1 MGLINNLRNIF
12 TKTTQDNKLYR
23 SLYSFLS
30 LGSIISISD
39 NPRNYIKQGYES
51 TANLF
56 AVIDFIASKAAKVP
70 FILYQTNEKG
80 EKIKVEKH
88 PLLDILEKPNPFTNR
103 IEFLRQLYSFRLVT
117 GNGYLYAPRLSD
129 GRAIEFYVMPSN
141 LTEIISGGWM
151 EPVGAYRVQFTGAT
165 YDMEAKDVLHI
176 RNPNLDFDTG
186 YEFYGMSPLKPLLKT
201 VEKDVTNT
209 EAQKAMM
216 GNQGAA
222 GVISPDIGAESLDD
236 PTYEAMQAR
245 IDDRFNNSAN
255 KGKIMLAS
263 VRTSVQS
270 LGLTSVEMGML
281 EDAKYNLQTYCRVY
295 HVPSMLF
302 LDDAATFNNFI
313 TARKAAYTDAI
324 LPLVEEL
331 IDGLN
336 AWIVSSYGEGLI
348 LDYDT
353 SAIEELQ
360 NDKTAAA
367 QWLSQAWWIPVG
379 RKQEIM
385 GEIPDAELMETY
397 LVPPGLVPL
406 DFVANP
412 LKIDT
417 SLLDDDSTMGA
428 E

>member
-1 MGLINNLRNIF
+1 MSLINNLRNIF

-30 LGSIISISD
+30 LGGVISIPD
-39 NPRNYIKQGYES
+39 NQRSYIKKGYES
-51 TANLF
+51 TANLY

-70 FILYQTNEKG
+70 FVLYKVNEKG
-80 EKIKVEKH
+80 EKVKIDKH

-103 IEFLRQLYSFRLVT
+103 IEFLRQLYSFRLTT
-117 GNGYLYAPRLSD
+117 GNGYTYAPRMED
-129 GRAIEFYVMPSN
+129 GRTLEFYVMPSN

-151 EPVGAYRVQFTGAT
+151 QPVGSYRVQFTGST
-165 YDMEAKDVLHI
+165 YDMDARDVLHT
-176 RNPNLDFDTG
+176 RNPNLDFETG

-216 GNQGAA
+216 SNQGAA
-222 GVISPDIGAESLDD
+222 GVISPDLGADSLDD
-236 PTYEAMQAR
+236 GTYKAMQAR
-245 IDDRFNNSAN
+245 IDDRFNNSEN

-263 VRTSVQS
+263 VKTSVQS
-270 LGLTSVEMGML
+270 LGLSSVEMGML

-302 LDDAATFNNFI
+302 LDDAATFNNFA

-324 LPLVEEL
+324 LPLVEEF
-331 IDGLN
+331 IDGMN
-336 AWIVSSYGEGLI
+336 AWIVSSFGEGLI

-353 SAIEELQ
+353 SEIEELQ
-360 NDKTAAA
+360 NDKTASA

-385 GEIPDAELMETY
+385 GEIPDAAMMDTY
-397 LVPPGLVPL
+397 LVPQGLVPI

-412 LKIDT
+412 LKLDT
-417 SLLDDDSTMGA
+417 SLADEANRLG
-428 E
+428 EE